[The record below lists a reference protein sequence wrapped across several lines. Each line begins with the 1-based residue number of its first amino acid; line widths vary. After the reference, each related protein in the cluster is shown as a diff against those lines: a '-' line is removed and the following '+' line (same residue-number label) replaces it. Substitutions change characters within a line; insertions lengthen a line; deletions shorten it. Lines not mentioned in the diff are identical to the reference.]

1 MTEFKSDIEIARAA
15 NKLAILELAE
25 SRLSIK
31 KEKLVPYGHDKA
43 KIPFSLI
50 NELEKKENGNLIL
63 VTAMTLRLQ
72 EKEKLPRL

>member
-31 KEKLVPYGHDKA
+31 K
-43 KIPFSLI
+43 
-50 NELEKKENGNLIL
+50 
-63 VTAMTLRLQ
+63 
-72 EKEKLPRL
+72 